1 MSVRLKGTMKFI
13 FVVALALALTGNS
26 SIGRLLAQGTTASI
40 QGVVTDSSG
49 AAVPGAAVQVKNIG
63 TGTTQAT
70 QSDLQGRYT
79 AAELGVGEYEVQ
91 ASKSGF
97 STVVHK
103 GITLT
108 VGAQSVVDF
117 SLPVGQAQQT
127 VTVEGQVSQ
136 VETTNSSVGAL
147 IDQRQVRELPLNG
160 RNFQQLIYLSPG
172 IQVITS
178 TAPIGRQGKEASMS
192 AAGSRPEGQAILL
205 DDEDLQNFYRR
216 GVGTVTGTSLGV
228 EAIAEFQTL
237 TNTYSAQFGGNGVV
251 INSVSKSGTNT
262 FHGSAYDFL
271 RNSAMDARSPF
282 DPGSSP
288 PSFRKNQYG
297 ASLGGPIKTD
307 KMFFFFNYEG
317 IRQLLGESKIIT
329 VPDASHRTALPSVT
343 DSNVAA
349 AIAGTLALY
358 PLPTFNLNAAAGTG
372 QYTEVANQIVHENYY
387 LARWDYTVSQ
397 KDALFLRFVLDK
409 QYLLEPNPP
418 SGSLIPLWPET
429 DYNANYFNTLEW
441 RRIITPSIVNTA
453 RASFSRPNTP
463 TYSTSSTPALQF
475 FPASS
480 GRPNATVTIQ
490 GLSLVG
496 PNPMAP
502 ATQLENK
509 FGEADDLL
517 WTHGSHTMRFGAA
530 VLRQDTNVFFPV
542 RSGSSW
548 SFPSLAVFQAGG
560 NAQTTLTGT
569 PLGAQYYPYRNYR
582 EIDFS
587 PYVQDDWKV
596 TSKLTLNL
604 GLRWEFTTNPVDH
617 NNAFY
622 AVTDYAHGTAFVN
635 VPHATQSNASWWNL
649 DPRIGFAYD
658 LFADH
663 KTAIRGGFAITHS
676 PIYVGNFNPNYSSS
690 PPWNGL
696 TQSNPI
702 YGQPFTAVSP
712 VLPSVAT
719 GFDWHI
725 NTAPYLAQYNLNI
738 QREILNG
745 TVLTV
750 GFVGSHGV
758 HLLTQQ
764 DQNPPFAT
772 VDAGGV
778 YHFATVNAAGS
789 PVVNARLNSN
799 FSFLEMAVPDTTSR
813 YNSLQV
819 AANRRLTKDVQA
831 QLAYTFS
838 RCIDDGGFP
847 IGSLNGGNSPTA
859 YENPYDRSIDRGLC
873 FFNVKHAL
881 RINAMYVLPFHGNR
895 VVSGWQ
901 LSGIASATS
910 GYPFSI
916 STGYDRV
923 GYASTGTPRPNY
935 VSGCQV
941 QEGTVAQWFNPACF
955 SLQAAGTLGDVGR
968 DTVIGPNSV
977 DVDMA
982 LLKDT
987 NITEKVRVQIRA
999 ELFNLFNHPSYGLPN
1014 ASIFTAS
1021 GPNPT
1026 AGQIT
1031 TIVGTSRQVQF
1042 GLKIIF

>member
-1 MSVRLKGTMKFI
+1 
-13 FVVALALALTGNS
+13 
-26 SIGRLLAQGTTASI
+26 
-40 QGVVTDSSG
+40 
-49 AAVPGAAVQVKNIG
+49 
-63 TGTTQAT
+63 
-70 QSDLQGRYT
+70 
-79 AAELGVGEYEVQ
+79 
-91 ASKSGF
+91 
-97 STVVHK
+97 
-103 GITLT
+103 
-108 VGAQSVVDF
+108 
-117 SLPVGQAQQT
+117 
-127 VTVEGQVSQ
+127 
-136 VETTNSSVGAL
+136 
-147 IDQRQVRELPLNG
+147 
-160 RNFQQLIYLSPG
+160 
-172 IQVITS
+172 
-178 TAPIGRQGKEASMS
+178 
-192 AAGSRPEGQAILL
+192 
-205 DDEDLQNFYRR
+205 
-216 GVGTVTGTSLGV
+216 
-228 EAIAEFQTL
+228 
-237 TNTYSAQFGGNGVV
+237 
-251 INSVSKSGTNT
+251 
-262 FHGSAYDFL
+262 
-271 RNSAMDARSPF
+271 
-282 DPGSSP
+282 
-288 PSFRKNQYG
+288 
-297 ASLGGPIKTD
+297 
-307 KMFFFFNYEG
+307 MFFFFNYEG
-317 IRQLLGESKIIT
+317 IRQLLGESKVIT

-343 DSNVAA
+343 DPNVAA
-349 AIAGTLALY
+349 TIAGTLALY
-358 PLPTFNLNAAAGTG
+358 PLPTFGLNPATGTG
-372 QYTEVANQIVHENYY
+372 QYTEVANQVVHENYY
-387 LARWDYTVSQ
+387 LGRWDYTVSQ
-397 KDALFLRFVLDK
+397 KDALFLRWVLDK
-409 QYLLEPNPP
+409 QYLLEPYPP
-418 SGSLIPLWPET
+418 SGSLLPLWPET
-429 DYNANYFNTLEW
+429 DYNANYFTTLEW
-441 RRIITPSIVNTA
+441 RRIITPNIVNTA

-463 TYSTSSTPALQF
+463 TYSSSSTPALQF

-480 GRPNATVTIQ
+480 GRPNATVTIS
-490 GLSLVG
+490 GLTLVG

-517 WTHGSHTMRFGAA
+517 WTRGSHTMRFGAA
-530 VLRQDTNVFFPV
+530 ILRQDTNVFFPV

-569 PLGAQYYPYRNYR
+569 PLGPQYYPYRNYR

-604 GLRWEFTTNPVDH
+604 GLRWDFTTNMVDK
-617 NNAFY
+617 NNAFF
-622 AVTDYAHGTAFVN
+622 AVTDYAHGTGFVN
-635 VPHATQSNASWWNL
+635 VPHAMQTNPSWKNF
-649 DPRIGFAYD
+649 DPRFGFAYD
-658 LFADH
+658 VFADH

-764 DQNPPFAT
+764 DQNPPLAT
-772 VDAGGV
+772 IESSGI
-778 YHFATVNAAGS
+778 YHFATVNSAGS
-789 PVVNARLNSN
+789 PVVNARLNPN
-799 FSFLEMAVPDTTSR
+799 FSFLEMAVPGTTSR

-819 AANRRLTKDVQA
+819 AANRRLTHDVQA
-831 QLAYTFS
+831 QVAYTYS
-838 RCIDDGGFP
+838 NCIDDGGFP

-859 YENPYDRSIDRGLC
+859 YENPYLRSVDRGLC

-881 RINAMYVLPFHGNR
+881 RINAMYLLPFHGNR
-895 VVSGWQ
+895 LVSGWQ

-935 VSGCQV
+935 VGGCQV
-941 QEGTVAQWFNPACF
+941 NVGTVNEWFNPACF
-955 SLQAAGTLGDVGR
+955 SLQAAGTLGNMGR
-968 DTVIGPNSV
+968 DNIIGPNSV
-977 DVDMA
+977 DVDLA

-987 NITEKVRVQIRA
+987 NINERFRLQFRA

-1014 ASIFTAS
+1014 ASVFTAS
-1021 GPNPT
+1021 GANPT

-1031 TIVGTSRQVQF
+1031 TIVGTSRQIQL
-1042 GLKIIF
+1042 GLKLIF